1 MSRGLLNIEIS
12 DLEQRGLCTVAGLV
26 RDQVEQVA
34 CAELLLARWTY
45 LSQSA
50 AMITVRTS

>member
-26 RDQVEQVA
+26 RDQVEQAA

-45 LSQSA
+45 L
-50 AMITVRTS
+50 